1 MKYVFHNAFVSSS
14 APKAAEEIISL
25 IKKAV
30 GSEMLPKYFP
40 IFFCRLKEMAAEAN
54 EKGKVTLTVELHEE
68 KNIHGEGI
76 VNRSIHVTRKR
87 NYGYDDVAR
96 LYCVSVKSEWIP
108 EVEEE
113 ELKSDVDIIRR
124 MAEDLQNGVSE
135 EAVADKYA
143 VCASQELREELIDGL
158 KAIVKK
164 GGEA

>member
-1 MKYVFHNAFVSSS
+1 MKYVFYEAFVSAS
-14 APKAAEEIISL
+14 APKAAEEIIAL

-30 GSEMLPKYFP
+30 GSEMLPQYFP
-40 IFFCRLKEMAAEAN
+40 KFFCRLKEMAAEVT
-54 EKGKVTLTVELHEE
+54 EKGKMTLTVELNEVE
-68 KNIHGEGI
+68 NPHGKGI
-76 VNRSIHVTRKR
+76 VNRIIQVRR
-87 NYGYDDVAR
+87 FRDYGIDDVAR
-96 LYCVSVKSEWIP
+96 LFCVSVKSEWIP

-113 ELKSDVDIIRR
+113 ELKSGSDIIRR

>member
-1 MKYVFHNAFVSSS
+1 MKYVFHDAFVSAS
-14 APKAAEEIISL
+14 APKAAEEIIAL

-30 GSEMLPKYFP
+30 GSEILPQYFP
-40 IFFCRLKEMAAEAN
+40 IFFCRLKEMAAEVN
-54 EKGKVTLTVELHEE
+54 EKGKVTLTVELYEQ
-68 KNIHGEGI
+68 KNLHGEGI

-96 LYCVSVKSEWIP
+96 LYCVSVKSEWVP
-108 EVEEE
+108 EAKEES
-113 ELKSDVDIIRR
+113 KSGSDIIRR